1 MAKGAL
7 SRFTVLDL
15 SRVRAGPV
23 STRQLADCGANVIK
37 VESPQEDNLSG
48 PRDGFDFQNL
58 NRNKRSM
65 ILDLKQSAGRDVFM
79 RMVKQADVVVEN
91 YRPDV
96 KHRLSVDY
104 ERVKKINP
112 KIVYASVSGFGQDGP
127 YAQRPGVDQI
137 AQGMGGLMSITG
149 LPNQGPVRV
158 GIPITDLCA
167 GLYCAFGILAALHER
182 EVSGEGQ
189 WIQTS
194 LLQAQIA
201 MLDLQAARYLVDG
214 VVPQQAG
221 NHHPTSI
228 PMGMF
233 STKDKPINIGASGGD
248 LFNRLCDAI
257 ERPELVK
264 DPRFGT
270 EQACSENRDSLNA
283 LLESIF
289 VTKSAEHW
297 IERLNQFGV
306 PCGPVNTIDETFA
319 DPQVRHLDT
328 TLTVNH
334 PQRGEIDLV
343 GQPIKMSR
351 TPTNLNQPAPS
362 RGMHT
367 QEVLQEFGFSQQDIE
382 KLSMQGVLGK
392 SLLEFSLSS

>member
-1 MAKGAL
+1 MKKGAL
-7 SRFTVLDL
+7 SHFTVLDL

-23 STRQLADCGANVIK
+23 STRQLADWGANVIK
-37 VESPQEDNLSG
+37 VESPKEDNLSG

-65 ILDLKQSAGRDVFM
+65 ILDLKLEGGRDVFM
-79 RMVKQADVVVEN
+79 RMAKQADVIVEN

-96 KHRLSVDY
+96 KHRLGVDY
-104 ERVKKINP
+104 ESVKKVNP

-127 YAQRPGVDQI
+127 YAKRPGVDQI
-137 AQGMGGLMSITG
+137 AQGIGGLMSITG
-149 LPNQGPVRV
+149 LPGQGPVRV

-167 GLYCAFGILAALHER
+167 GLYCAFGVLAALHER
-182 EVSGEGQ
+182 ETSGEGQ

-233 STKDKPINIGASGGD
+233 STKDKPINIGASGGE

-257 ERPELVK
+257 GRPELIE
-264 DPRFGT
+264 DPRFNS
-270 EQACSENRDSLNA
+270 EQVCSENRDSLNA

-289 VTKSAEHW
+289 VTQPAQHW
-297 IERLNQFGV
+297 IEKLNEYGV

-319 DPQVRHLDT
+319 DPQVQHLDT
-328 TLTVNH
+328 TINVKHLERGQVN
-334 PQRGEIDLV
+334 LV

-351 TPTNLNQPAPS
+351 SQASAKSAGPS

-367 QEVLQEFGFSQQDIE
+367 QEVLQEFGFSESDVNTYDAY
-382 KLSMQGVLGK
+382 GVFGD
-392 SLLEFSLSS
+392 SLTESK